1 MKTSS
6 ATSEPAEPLD
16 IYAAYR
22 VEYKRLMLRISIA
35 LSKSV
40 RFSGR

>member
-1 MKTSS
+1 MKTLNG
-6 ATSEPAEPLD
+6 ASEPEPLD

-22 VEYKRLMLRISIA
+22 VEYSRLMLRISIA